1 MADNQSTTFYKALST
16 DYDRMT
22 RFGDRLQAEQDM
34 LSHWLQRYPF
44 TSVLDVAC
52 GTGLHSI
59 ALKKLGVE
67 VVGVDNSPEMLS
79 QAEQNA
85 RLQKVG
91 IKWLTAPMQ
100 DVKNYL
106 KQSFDGLLC
115 LGNSLPH
122 LLSEDDLRR
131 TLQSFYAVLNAGGR
145 VVIQMLNYSRILRDR
160 ERIVHISQEGD
171 KQFIRF
177 YDFIDPLI
185 RFNLLTFHWQ
195 QQKALHQLISTEL
208 YPYRLEEL
216 EQPLQEVGF
225 TNLEYFG
232 NMQFATFDDRQST
245 NLVMVAEKPKNKH
258 S

>member
-1 MADNQSTTFYKALST
+1 LAENQSATFYKALSP

-22 RFGDRLQAEQDM
+22 RFGDRLRAEQDM
-34 LSHWLQRYPF
+34 LSQWLKRYPF
-44 TSVLDVAC
+44 KSVVDVAC

-67 VVGVDNSPEMLS
+67 VVGVDNSPEMLK

-85 RLQKVG
+85 RLQNVA
-91 IKWLTAPMQ
+91 IKWLAAPMQ
-100 DVKNYL
+100 NLKKYL

-122 LLSEDDLRR
+122 LLSEEDLRR
-131 TLQSFYAVLNAGGR
+131 TLESFFALLNDGGR
-145 VVIQMLNYSRILRDR
+145 VVIQILNYSRILRDQ

-185 RFNLLTFHWQ
+185 RFNLLTIHWQ
-195 QQKALHQLISTEL
+195 QQKASHQLISTEL
-208 YPYRLEEL
+208 YPYRREEL
-216 EQPLQEVGF
+216 EKTLQQAGF

-232 NMQFATFDDRQST
+232 NMQFAPYDDRQST
-245 NLVMVAEKPKNKH
+245 NLVMVAEKTEK
-258 S
+258 